1 LTVAKST
8 ESQMSSVS
16 SHQVFLPGQLGSH
29 VPHWIITQRIFRKII
44 VVITIR
50 QYSYNVVNHLTNII
64 AMLQQIDESNQLS
77 NSIGGKE
84 FSEKHISYLKREL
97 SEAQTDLLKMDSR
110 NNKGELTNQILR
122 LMSLFESNSKLS
134 IFQTSQATSLIQL
147 VVRLLRRVVAD
158 ENIKLGQIVKLSSLN
173 YSLQENLYFYWRW
186 ICEEPPL
193 HIEPKVEELIRD
205 ENAEPKFWVLL
216 DVTRSDQP
224 VLVSKQDN
232 PHLSNSDLRKIF
244 ARFINENSYILDSS
258 FEKREIHLGSF
269 VVVQTSWS
277 VDQIKSIWPKNLI
290 HTKNSKHFI
299 FYAVYS
305 SQ

>member
-1 LTVAKST
+1 MTVAKST

-50 QYSYNVVNHLTNII
+50 QYSYKVVNHLTNII
-64 AMLQQIDESNQLS
+64 TMLQQIDESNQQS
-77 NSIGGKE
+77 NSMGGKE

-134 IFQTSQATSLIQL
+134 IFQTSQVTSLIQC
-147 VVRLLRRVVAD
+147 VVRLLRLSD

-269 VVVQTSWS
+269 VVVQRSWS

-305 SQ
+305 SL